1 MTVRKNHRPHQPKSG
16 QRKTGMSPRLAVTL
30 SLVGL
35 MALGITDFNFASAA
49 TPTQDSQRSS
59 RRIAPEANPPLDR
72 TGRKRVG
79 KASFYAKMFAGR
91 TMADGTR
98 MEPTGNNAPSRTLPL
113 GTTAKVT
120 NLETG
125 KSAVVTIRDR
135 GPYVVGRIVGLSP
148 ATAQEIGL
156 EPRQGVTKVTVSPIT
171 VPLPDGQVKLG
182 AAILE
187 AKLEAGNNLEASNNR

>member
-1 MTVRKNHRPHQPKSG
+1 MPRCSRDGPWRTAPNGADRQRCGEPDASVGDDRKGYQ
-16 QRKTGMSPRLAVTL
+16 
-30 SLVGL
+30 
-35 MALGITDFNFASAA
+35 
-49 TPTQDSQRSS
+49 S
-59 RRIAPEANPPLDR
+59 RN
-72 TGRKRVG
+72 
-79 KASFYAKMFAGR
+79 
-91 TMADGTR
+91 
-98 MEPTGNNAPSRTLPL
+98 
-113 GTTAKVT
+113 
-120 NLETG
+120 G

-135 GPYVVGRIVGLSP
+135 GPYVVGRILDLSP

>member
-1 MTVRKNHRPHQPKSG
+1 MTVRKNHEPHQGNSG
-16 QRKTGMSPRLAVTL
+16 QSQSGRSLRLAATL
-30 SLVGL
+30 SLLGVVGV
-35 MALGITDFNFASAA
+35 GIADFNTATAA
-49 TPTQDSQRSS
+49 TPTEDSQRSS

-72 TGRKRVG
+72 SGRKRVG

-98 MEPTGNNAPSRTLPL
+98 MEPTGNNAASRTLPL

-135 GPYVVGRIVGLSP
+135 GPYVVGRIVDLSP

-156 EPRQGVTKVTVSPIT
+156 ERSQGVTKVAVAPIT
-171 VPLPDGQVKLG
+171 VPLPDGQLKLG

-187 AKLEAGNNLEASNNR
+187 AKLEVSNNR